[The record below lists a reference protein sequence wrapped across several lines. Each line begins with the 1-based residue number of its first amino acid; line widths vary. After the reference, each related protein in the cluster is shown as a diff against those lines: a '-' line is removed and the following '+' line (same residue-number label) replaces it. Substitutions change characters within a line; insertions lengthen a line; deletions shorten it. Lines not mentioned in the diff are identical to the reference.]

1 MIQVAV
7 IPWQDQLEEVEG
19 FVTMAMTKSPAG
31 NIYCKQQIN
40 WYIGSKYHVHLGN
53 SLEEEPVAHPPSQ
66 SFQDRGHR
74 GHTGGP

>member
-1 MIQVAV
+1 MTRPVRRSGGLCHNGH
-7 IPWQDQLEEVEG
+7 DQEPSGQHLLQA
-19 FVTMAMTKSPAG
+19 TDKL
-31 NIYCKQQIN
+31 I
-40 WYIGSKYHVHLGN
+40 HLGN